1 MLLVNV
7 GILKK
12 SQSSLPLDAF
22 KQYKWQDRALFGNWT
37 MMDYSI
43 LVVDDEPD
51 NFDTIEALLHNTNY
65 ELYYVSSA
73 REALDS
79 LDTFSPDVI
88 LLDVMMPDMDGLTAC
103 TRIKSMRDWQGIP
116 IIMITALASREDL
129 SRCLAA
135 GADDFISKPI
145 NKMELQAR
153 LQSMLRIKKQHD
165 RIQSLSTLQQHN
177 INSLSDSCEDLKNN
191 LSVLLTKNLAPAL
204 EKTHSEIE
212 RLQDDIYQ
220 ITRPEVVARM
230 MSLKQTIDRLE
241 RLNDKFLF
249 YLKLNTKNTNKQLH
263 LNCSAKEVVERYFNN
278 FICNYPTN
286 RVILDLVDSN
296 IPIAADAFAYIVG
309 EFLEYAFDDRRGTE
323 LIYIHCRPIDG
334 SFHFWLDRK
343 AIDSYNNEYQRVE
356 QLLEMT
362 TYLSHDDLEIGCKLS
377 QKLAEIS
384 EGLFFVKDTDLTERI
399 YYMMLPIK
407 TPTLAKIGA

>member
-1 MLLVNV
+1 
-7 GILKK
+7 
-12 SQSSLPLDAF
+12 
-22 KQYKWQDRALFGNWT
+22 
-37 MMDYSI
+37 MMNCSI

-73 REALDS
+73 REAIDS
-79 LDTFSPDVI
+79 LDTFNPDII
-88 LLDVMMPDMDGLTAC
+88 LMDVMMPDMDGLTAC
-103 TRIKSMRDWQGIP
+103 GRIKSMRDWQGIP

-177 INSLSDSCEDLKNN
+177 INSLSDSCEALKNN
-191 LSVLLTKNLAPAL
+191 LSTLLTKNLTPAL

-212 RLQDDIYQ
+212 RLQDDIYK
-220 ITRPEVVARM
+220 ITRPEVVVRV
-230 MSLKQTIDRLE
+230 MSLKHTIDRLE
-241 RLNDKFLF
+241 RLNEKFLL
-249 YLKLNTKNTNKQLH
+249 YLQLDTKNLDRQSY
-263 LNCSAKEVVERYFNN
+263 LNCSAREVIEGYFND
-278 FICNYPTN
+278 FTCKYSTN
-286 RVILDLVDSN
+286 RVVLDLVDSN
-296 IPIAADAFAYIVG
+296 IPIAAEAFKYIVG
-309 EFLEYAFDDRRGTE
+309 EFLEYAFDDRRRTE

-334 SFHFWLDRK
+334 SFHFWLDRQ

-362 TYLSHDDLEIGCKLS
+362 TYLSHEDLEIGCKLS
-377 QKLAEIS
+377 QKLAEMF
-384 EGLFFVKDTDLTERI
+384 EGLFFVKDTDLNERI

-407 TPTLAKIGA
+407 SPILAKTDA

>member
-1 MLLVNV
+1 
-7 GILKK
+7 
-12 SQSSLPLDAF
+12 
-22 KQYKWQDRALFGNWT
+22 
-37 MMDYSI
+37 MDYSI

-73 REALDS
+73 CEALDS

-103 TRIKSMRDWQGIP
+103 QRIKSMRDCGGIP
-116 IIMITALASREDL
+116 IIMTTALASKEDL
-129 SRCLAA
+129 SHCLAA

-145 NKMELQAR
+145 NKIELQAR

-165 RIQSLSTLQQHN
+165 RIQALSALQQYN
-177 INSLSDSCEDLKNN
+177 INSLSDSCKDLKNN
-191 LSVLLTKNLAPAL
+191 LSLLLSKDFSPAL
-204 EKTHSEIE
+204 QITHSKIE
-212 RLQDDIYQ
+212 RLQDDVYR
-220 ITRPEVVARM
+220 ITRPEVIRRLTT
-230 MSLKQTIDRLE
+230 LKQMIDGLE

-249 YLKLNTKNTNKQLH
+249 YLQLS
-263 LNCSAKEVVERYFNN
+263 NDTPGKRQYSSCSAREVIERNFNYFAEK
-278 FICNYPTN
+278 YPNN

-296 IPIAADAFAYIVG
+296 IPISADAFNYVVG

-323 LIYIHCRPIDG
+323 SIYIHCRPIDG

-343 AIDSYNNEYQRVE
+343 AIDSYNNESQRVE
-356 QLLEMT
+356 QLLGMMA
-362 TYLSHDDLEIGCKLS
+362 YLSHDDLEIGCKIAK
-377 QKLAEIS
+377 KLAEIS
-384 EGLFFVKDTDLTERI
+384 EGLFFIEDTHLDGKI

-407 TPTLAKIGA
+407 NLVLAEGCN